1 MPLLR
6 RQVLQKTSTGERL
19 RDGDEVL
26 YCKPTGEIFSNYEDY
41 FHRIM
46 LISSMVWT
54 CAMTGRPNLTYL
66 EALDS
71 EKDARKLLKTFPAAV
86 KGPFLLVASHTQRT
100 SINEMHEDVYG
111 FVKDHLFKGESVD
124 AMDPVRKVFRRAA
137 ITNVLVDSTQTP
149 NALTYQVRA
158 ADDMTPKVWT
168 VPPGNVKRDRSTLTR
183 EKCKL
188 FLKQHVEAGPG
199 GQLRIKADSLARFV
213 TGEGWTDGLVFHGQ
227 TPSFQQSKRLKQN
240 AERGEAGGGGAA
252 ASTDST
258 KQPAKQKKQT
268 KPPAADGADGTGKP
282 KKAKTQPPADKG
294 KERKGKELPKA
305 AAAGSTGGGGGKQQS
320 IAKYV
325 EKLPGEALA
334 LEAKAKKQEEEA
346 AQLRLRVEQEALAK
360 RRAEEEKALLAQQ
373 VTLALKRYNAVLEDQ
388 ELPDQR
394 PLPPVRP
401 VRPLIAAR
409 HFSSFVFILE
419 YLNSFADLLAIRS
432 KFPGGLTIHLLER
445 ALILREV
452 NGPLS
457 DIFQVLLSAI
467 FTQQLEEENEES
479 VRYERIEGLAQ
490 KRQTVPEQ
498 VRARDAAL
506 WCEKHYSTKL
516 SEMPIDSMTVSELLR
531 LHFLASGALVEE
543 RAARHRYQ
551 NRGGYGSGDDPGLRL
566 VRDYPHILRALN
578 WYSVYQL
585 PVGDIIQILCCLIH
599 QLLTYSGVRDLVE
612 ERVEKARAARTSYQ
626 ANRWAQ
632 RRLTVKAGSLK
643 NAARDDMK
651 RELAGFEGDQV
662 AREEHRRKLADRLE
676 EQCARIEADAQRQL
690 KVLQAESE
698 RLKEDFFD
706 YQIYLGTDR
715 CYRNYW
721 LFESLPGLFVEHDRT
736 YAGRCLD
743 RPTPHIPG
751 LAACAPDQRKKYI
764 TRAIM
769 RCAGTD
775 GVVALLDAKA
785 IADANAASSSSTGPA
800 PVEEVYEQLL
810 TLGSAKLE
818 SAEQQQQQQQGKSR
832 ANSAEPATDGANGGV
847 ATNLPPTE
855 RPASSH
861 ELLMCTAQPD
871 DCPVHTEQHPGTVG
885 WGYYATADELDAL
898 IRSLNGRGVRE
909 KQLRETLECERDL
922 IVTHIAKCPL
932 DKLSVG
938 EADRAGALAGIA
950 SRNQKRYDA
959 PNFSHEPGT
968 EPNEILEAVFLENL
982 LELEAKITVG
992 YLGVMRVRDRDKWR
1006 EALEAHGYDAQTD
1019 RPLVWGPK
1027 RLAPKSEEG
1036 GNGREQQDGEQKQV
1050 KQENGEPNGDRVD
1063 SEQDQKPV
1071 VAKLPT
1077 GGGDLDSERDS
1088 LERLMSEASHPGQ
1101 GLPDTTVSLLDET
1114 LEGEEVS
1121 YPLHESETLRQRVQ
1135 SLSRALLQVAQCID
1149 PKFLR
1154 HPFGPKKDHKDR
1166 AVMQQK
1172 QHEGLKNLVRW
1183 EVSLMQSTC
1192 YAQLF
1197 LHYNVLYDAIHW
1209 SRSAERIC
1217 CMICRR
1223 KGDPGLTLLCDECN
1237 RACHTY
1243 CLKPKLKEV
1252 PAGDWY
1258 CKRCR
1263 PENFKEKP
1271 SANRKK
1277 KKKMFRWKDED
1288 EEGEE
1293 EEEEEEEQEEDEEE
1307 QNGRGHRRDEMEED
1321 AEEEGEEEQAEEE
1334 DGDGV
1339 ERRNEADESAGS
1351 QGSGSDDGAKENDDD
1366 GSDADYRTKRSRL
1379 MVKVA
1384 KVAKRSKP
1392 KAKAKPTIVVTST
1405 GRTSRSTAATN
1416 GAYRYGDDGE
1426 DDEEKDDDD
1435 GEENDEVEDETIPD
1449 EDDESYD
1456 EREERRKRPRA
1467 AASLSNGGAD
1477 RKRNNAQ
1484 RRSASKK
1491 HKRAGDAQDVSPPA
1505 SKRARRST
1513 NGRAKVAGPGTYD
1526 SDEEPLGGGG
1536 SRKAPIRTSARSTKG
1551 QRRSS
1556 PYNDYDDEELDD
1568 EENGDEEGTVARLRM
1583 GAAARRSR
1591 RTGDDL
1597 PLNSV
1602 ALYTLIDDILKHP
1615 NSWPFNRPVS
1625 AKEVPDYYAVIKSP
1639 MDFAR
1644 IKSKLNMGDYKIN
1657 EQMLSDVQLVF
1668 RNCDLYNT
1676 DETDVYRIG
1685 RDLERYVVKR
1695 CKELNLP
1702 FQPSDMQKPGVQQNG
1717 PPSKSVNGVGDDGA
1731 HGK

>member
-6 RQVLQKTSTGERL
+6 RQALQKTSTAERL

-26 YCKPTGEIFSNYEDY
+26 FCQPTGEIFSNYEDY

-54 CAMTGRPNLTYL
+54 CAMTGRPNLTYS

-71 EKDARKLLKTFPAAV
+71 EKEARKLLKTFPDAV
-86 KGPFLLVASHTQRT
+86 KGPFLLVASHTQRS

-111 FVKDHLFKGESVD
+111 FVKDHLFRGEVVD
-124 AMDPVRKVFRRAA
+124 AMDTVRKVFRRAI

-149 NALTYQVRA
+149 SILTYQVRA
-158 ADDMTPKVWT
+158 TEDDMMPKAWT

-183 EKCKL
+183 DKCKL
-188 FLKQHVEAGPG
+188 FLKQHVEASPG

-213 TGEGWTDGLVFHGQ
+213 TGEGWSDEQVFFGQ
-227 TPSFQQSKRLKQN
+227 TPSFEQSKRLKLN
-240 AERGEAGGGGAA
+240 AERSEAGGT
-252 ASTDST
+252 ASGI
-258 KQPAKQKKQT
+258 KQPAKKKQAT
-268 KPPAADGADGTGKP
+268 EKQQKPADDKQPVEGKV
-282 KKAKTQPPADKG
+282 KKAKKQPAEKDK
-294 KERKGKELPKA
+294 EKGGAKVKQMV
-305 AAAGSTGGGGGKQQS
+305 TGGAGKQQS
-320 IAKYV
+320 IAKYI
-325 EKLPGEALA
+325 EKLPGDMPALD
-334 LEAKAKKQEEEA
+334 AKAKKMQEEL
-346 AQLRLRVEQEALAK
+346 AQQKLRVEQEMLAK
-360 RRAEEEKALLAQQ
+360 KRLEEEKALLLQQ
-373 VTLALKRYNAVLEDQ
+373 VTLAIKRYNAVMEDQ
-388 ELPDQR
+388 ELNDQR

-401 VRPLIAAR
+401 VRPLIASR
-409 HFSSFVFILE
+409 HFGNFVFILE

-432 KFPGGLTIHLLER
+432 KFPGGFTIHLLER

-490 KRQTVPEQ
+490 KRQTVPDQ
-498 VRARDAAL
+498 ARARDTAI

-531 LHFLASGALVEE
+531 LHFLTSGALVEE
-543 RAARHRYQ
+543 KAARHRYYT
-551 NRGGYGSGDDPGLRL
+551 RGGYGSGDDPGLRL
-566 VRDYPHILRALN
+566 VCDYPHIIRALN

-612 ERVEKARAARTSYQ
+612 ERIEKARVARNSYQ
-626 ANRWAQ
+626 TNRWAQ
-632 RRLTVKAGSLK
+632 RRLAVKTGSLK

-651 RELAGFEGDQV
+651 RELAAFEGDV
-662 AREEHRRKLADRLE
+662 ADREEHRKKLAERLE
-676 EQCARIEADAQRQL
+676 EQCLRFEADAQKQL

-698 RLKEDFFD
+698 KLKEDFFD

-751 LAACAPDQRKKYI
+751 LAACATEQRKKYI
-764 TRAIM
+764 TKAIM

-775 GVVALLDAKA
+775 GVAGLLDARA
-785 IADANAASSSSTGPA
+785 IAEANPTTEGVGGTSQ
-800 PVEEVYEQLL
+800 VEEVYEQLL
-810 TLGSAKLE
+810 TLGSAELE
-818 SAEQQQQQQQGKSR
+818 RIEQQTKALDRSR
-832 ANSAEPATDGANGGV
+832 PNSVEPGTAGTNGA
-847 ATNLPPTE
+847 ATNLPQEGTALSQP
-855 RPASSH
+855 SNQ

-871 DCPVHTEQHPGTVG
+871 DCLVHTVQHPETVS
-885 WGYYATADELDAL
+885 WGYYASADELDAL
-898 IRSLNGRGVRE
+898 IHSLNARGLRE

-922 IVTHIAKCPL
+922 ILTHIEKCPL

-938 EADRAGALAGIA
+938 EGERAFALADIA
-950 SRNQKRYDA
+950 ARNQKRYDA
-959 PNFSHEPGT
+959 PNFSYEPGT
-968 EPNEILEAVFLENL
+968 EPNEILESIFLENL

-992 YLGVMRVRDRDKWR
+992 YLGVMRVRNRDKWR
-1006 EALEAHGYDAQTD
+1006 EALEAHSYDSQTD
-1019 RPLVWGPK
+1019 KPLVWGPK
-1027 RLAPKSEEG
+1027 RLIKQEE
-1036 GNGREQQDGEQKQV
+1036 GNGREKQELDGEQKA
-1050 KQENGEPNGDRVD
+1050 KQKNGGGGEEGENEN
-1063 SEQDQKPV
+1063 DQKPPLQQP
-1071 VAKLPT
+1071 A
-1077 GGGDLDSERDS
+1077 GDNEPEERESLDWQ
-1088 LERLMSEASHPGQ
+1088 MSDASNPGH

-1114 LEGEEVS
+1114 LDGDEVS
-1121 YPLHESETLRQRVQ
+1121 YPLHESETLRRRVQ
-1135 SLSRALLQVAQCID
+1135 ALSRALLQVAQCID
-1149 PKFLR
+1149 QKFLR

-1166 AVMQQK
+1166 TVMQQK
-1172 QHEGLKNLVRW
+1172 QLEGLKNLVQW

-1192 YAQLF
+1192 FAQLF

-1263 PENFKEKP
+1263 PENFKEKRVP
-1271 SANRKK
+1271 NAK
-1277 KKKMFRWKDED
+1277 KKKMFKWNEEEEGDMAEEEEDD
-1288 EEGEE
+1288 EEEDDRGNKRDEE
-1293 EEEEEEEQEEDEEE
+1293 EEEEEADEEE
-1307 QNGRGHRRDEMEED
+1307 EVEEERDEME
-1321 AEEEGEEEQAEEE
+1321 Q
-1334 DGDGV
+1334 
-1339 ERRNEADESAGS
+1339 ERVDEARQQQDDDDESDGS
-1351 QGSGSDDGAKENDDD
+1351 NGSGSGDGAEEDD
-1366 GSDADYRTKRSRL
+1366 GSDEDYRTKGSR
-1379 MVKVA
+1379 VKAA
-1384 KVAKRSKP
+1384 KGKP
-1392 KAKAKPTIVVTST
+1392 KAKPKPTIVVTST

-1416 GAYRYGDDGE
+1416 GAYRYGA
-1426 DDEEKDDDD
+1426 
-1435 GEENDEVEDETIPD
+1435 D
-1449 EDDESYD
+1449 EDDEDEDEDQSIEGEDEDSYG
-1456 EREERRKRPRA
+1456 EREERRKRRA
-1467 AASLSNGGAD
+1467 PAVLLSNGASH
-1477 RKRNNAQ
+1477 RKRHNPPKRSAASTKRKRTEEEEDVSQ
-1484 RRSASKK
+1484 SASKRSR
-1491 HKRAGDAQDVSPPA
+1491 RAGGV
-1505 SKRARRST
+1505 T
-1513 NGRAKVAGPGTYD
+1513 NGRRKVSPGVVD
-1526 SDEEPLGGGG
+1526 SDEEKTGT
-1536 SRKAPIRTSARSTKG
+1536 RKPRTSARSTKG
-1551 QRRSS
+1551 QRRAS
-1556 PYNDYDDEELDD
+1556 PYNDDDDDDDEDD
-1568 EENGDEEGTVARLRM
+1568 DDDDDADDDGEEETVARLRM
-1583 GAAARRSR
+1583 GSAARRSR
-1591 RTGDDL
+1591 RTGEDL

-1602 ALYTLIDDILKHP
+1602 ALYTLIDDILKHQ

-1625 AKEVPDYYAVIKSP
+1625 AKEVPDYYAVIKNP

-1695 CKELNLP
+1695 CKELMLP
-1702 FQPSDMQKPGVQQNG
+1702 FQPSDMQKSGVQQNG
-1717 PPSKSVNGVGDDGA
+1717 PPSKSINGVGGA